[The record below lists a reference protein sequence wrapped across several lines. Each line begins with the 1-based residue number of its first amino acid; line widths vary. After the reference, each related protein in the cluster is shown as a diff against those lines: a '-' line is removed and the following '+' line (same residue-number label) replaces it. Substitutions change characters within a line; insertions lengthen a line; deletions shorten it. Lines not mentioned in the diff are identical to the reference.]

1 MNIIIKWL
9 SWLLVIINDYVGYWG
24 ITILIITF
32 VIKLLLMPLSIKQK
46 MGLEKQ
52 HNMNCEIQK
61 IKERYHQDKKR
72 MEEELTK
79 ISSKYSKDMLG
90 CIVTFIQM
98 PILYAVYQS
107 IINLPIEYS
116 STILLP
122 WIQNITL
129 PDKYYIIPIFS
140 ALCQLLP
147 YLLSYITIFKQL
159 KLQKINITIL
169 IMTFVINGLFISNAP
184 TIVGLYWIVS
194 SVFSFF
200 EQLISNFIKIRKIV
214 I

>member
-9 SWLLVIINDYVGYWG
+9 SWLLVIINDYVGDWG